1 MPEAVYGA
9 VRRAC
14 RDTGEPF
21 PVRPITVAAALTR
34 EGHLEHAPDRHST
47 VERLGGQPRRVWK
60 LKRTALD
67 AVAPDDVDDGRHDAE
82 PA

>member
-1 MPEAVYGA
+1 MHEFDETLPAQRTPS
-9 VRRAC
+9 VR
-14 RDTGEPF
+14 T
-21 PVRPITVAAALTR
+21 ALAPTR

-67 AVAPDDVDDGRHDAE
+67 AVAPDDVDDGRHDDRTGVTA
-82 PA
+82 PGG